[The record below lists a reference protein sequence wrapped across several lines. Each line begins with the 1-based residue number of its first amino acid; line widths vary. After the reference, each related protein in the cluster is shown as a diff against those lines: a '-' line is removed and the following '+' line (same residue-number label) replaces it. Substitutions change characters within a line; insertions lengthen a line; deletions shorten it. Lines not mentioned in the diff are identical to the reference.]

1 MNKTNKYKVTLEFEV
16 AVHPVIVPDINTFE
30 KMSSQKED
38 GGAGD
43 LKLREA
49 LKKKGLADHEIEK
62 YLAESKKN
70 EGAKEKEKPTDYQM
84 LLYPEYEKWA
94 NAQRSLQVK
103 ILEDDEFSRCYIRE
117 IMRDLT
123 EGQIEAMVNE
133 KYGAP
138 DLSKVLKNAMKK
150 IPKEYQ
156 QLLKMEEDSLRLDET
171 ELLDGSVRCSF
182 NKLDVHAIS

>member
-1 MNKTNKYKVTLEFEV
+1 
-16 AVHPVIVPDINTFE
+16 
-30 KMSSQKED
+30 
-38 GGAGD
+38 
-43 LKLREA
+43 
-49 LKKKGLADHEIEK
+49 
-62 YLAESKKN
+62 
-70 EGAKEKEKPTDYQM
+70 
-84 LLYPEYEKWA
+84 
-94 NAQRSLQVK
+94 
-103 ILEDDEFSRCYIRE
+103 
-117 IMRDLT
+117 MRDLT

-138 DLSKVLKNAMKK
+138 DLNKVLKNAMKK

>member
-1 MNKTNKYKVTLEFEV
+1 MDDTMKLYLKHTMTLNIHFFSYFIAVIFLTMSHSSSAELEIISWQDLAPEYDGSMGLDDVPWGERVRPEMNEKIVRIPGF
-16 AVHPVIVPDINTFE
+16 IVPLDFE
-30 KMSSQKED
+30 QRQSVTRFLLVPYF
-38 GGAGD
+38 GAC
-43 LKLREA
+43 
-49 LKKKGLADHEIEK
+49 I
-62 YLAESKKN
+62 
-70 EGAKEKEKPTDYQM
+70 Q
-84 LLYPEYEKWA
+84 
-94 NAQRSLQVK
+94 
-103 ILEDDEFSRCYIRE
+103 E

-133 KYGAP
+133 KYGTP
-138 DLSKVLKNAMKK
+138 DLNRVLKYAMKK

>member
-16 AVHPVIVPDINTFE
+16 AINPVIVPDINTFE

-38 GGAGD
+38 GEADD

-62 YLAESKKN
+62 YLAESKED
-70 EGAKEKEKPTDYQM
+70 EGAKEKPTDYQM
-84 LLYPEYEKWA
+84 LLYPEYERWA

-103 ILEDDEFSRCYIRE
+103 ILEDDEFSRRYILE

-133 KYGAP
+133 KYGTP
-138 DLSKVLKNAMKK
+138 DLNRVLKNAMKK

-171 ELLDGSVRCSF
+171 ELLDSSVSCTF
-182 NKLDVHAIS
+182 NKLDVHGIS

>member
-16 AVHPVIVPDINTFE
+16 AINPVIVPDINTFE

-38 GGAGD
+38 GGAD
-43 LKLREA
+43 NLKLREA

-62 YLAESKKN
+62 YLAESKEN
-70 EGAKEKEKPTDYQM
+70 EGAKAKGKPTDYQM

-103 ILEDDEFSRCYIRE
+103 ILQDDEFSRCYIRE

-133 KYGAP
+133 KYGTP
-138 DLSKVLKNAMKK
+138 DLNRVLKNAMKK

-182 NKLDVHAIS
+182 SKLDVHAIS